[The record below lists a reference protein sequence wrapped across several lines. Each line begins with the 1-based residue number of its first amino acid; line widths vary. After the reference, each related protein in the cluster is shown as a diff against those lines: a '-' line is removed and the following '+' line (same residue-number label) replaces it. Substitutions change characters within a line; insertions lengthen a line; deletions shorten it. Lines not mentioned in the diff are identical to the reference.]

1 MKNNIVCSVLFAV
14 LCISTFPVSAQDSH
28 LVILHTNDTHS
39 QIEEIRT
46 GKGAG
51 TGGIH
56 RRAEYFAQVR
66 NSNKEVLVLD
76 AGDYSQGTPYF
87 TVFKGDLEVEL
98 MNSLGYEVAALGNH
112 EFDNGVAEL
121 ARRLSK
127 AKFVTV
133 CANYDFTGTPLED
146 IVKPYTI
153 VYKAGKKIGIFGLV
167 ANLGSLVSKQNL
179 EGMVFM
185 DTYDVADKWADYLK
199 NEEKCDLVIAL
210 THIGYSGYPNQVSD
224 IALAEKSEN
233 IDIIIGGHSHT
244 FLKTE
249 KVYKNRKGE
258 DVIILHAGAQGEY
271 VGRLDIDFN

>member
-133 CANYDFTGTPLED
+133 YAL
-146 IVKPYTI
+146 
-153 VYKAGKKIGIFGLV
+153 
-167 ANLGSLVSKQNL
+167 SL
-179 EGMVFM
+179 
-185 DTYDVADKWADYLK
+185 
-199 NEEKCDLVIAL
+199 I
-210 THIGYSGYPNQVSD
+210 HI
-224 IALAEKSEN
+224 
-233 IDIIIGGHSHT
+233 
-244 FLKTE
+244 
-249 KVYKNRKGE
+249 
-258 DVIILHAGAQGEY
+258 
-271 VGRLDIDFN
+271 